1 MTILAK
7 HAKGC
12 VKIKLIC
19 TIAPIKEGERRRK
32 KKHIKNSREYNSLSK
47 TKVRRRKNNL
57 GQFVMLDSLCGTKIV
72 NNTSH

>member
-47 TKVRRRKNNL
+47 TKVRRRKNN
-57 GQFVMLDSLCGTKIV
+57 
-72 NNTSH
+72 H